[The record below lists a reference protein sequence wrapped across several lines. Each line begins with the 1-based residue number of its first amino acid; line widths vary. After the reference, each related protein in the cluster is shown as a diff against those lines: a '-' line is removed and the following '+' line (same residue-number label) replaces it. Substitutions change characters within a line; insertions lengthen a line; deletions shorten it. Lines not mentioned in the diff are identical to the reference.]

1 MKLPGL
7 IFSLFVLSTAL
18 FAYEDLGEIDAA
30 RKKYPEIFDP
40 GSIHKVKINGKMCYV
55 FSGQAEQSFTGK
67 NAEAEGELYEEA
79 ALDAKNLFYHS
90 LSKGNKRITVTMKE
104 CMPLYQFN
112 DKKKYTV
119 ILFVPEENVVV
130 TESKEPEQVV
140 EPAPAKK
147 QPEDTA
153 GDKTEKKETPSA
165 KETQPA
171 AEEKTVSEEKKPSTE
186 DRKAEAKPA
195 EEEKT
200 AEVKPAETQPAE
212 EKKAETKPATE
223 DKKVSEEKKPSAE
236 EKKSETKPAA
246 EDKKAEKKPA
256 EAEASKPE
264 KQPVKEAQSDSTVQA
279 KEAEEIVEEKEEEVG
294 EVEEV
299 EDYSEEEVED
309 EEEEEV
315 DEEDEEEKAT
325 KERLRNMGDYF
336 FGDGK

>member
-18 FAYEDLGEIDAA
+18 FAYEDLGEINAA

-40 GSIHKVKINGKMCYV
+40 GSIHKIKINGKMCYV

-119 ILFVPEENVVV
+119 ILFVPEENVEIS
-130 TESKEPEQVV
+130 ESKETEPVV
-140 EPAPAKK
+140 ESAPAEK
-147 QPEDTA
+147 QPEAAA

-165 KETQPA
+165 KETQPVAEEKTVSEEKKSSKEDKKAETKPA
-171 AEEKTVSEEKKPSTE
+171 AEEEKKAEVKPAETQPAVEEKTVSEEKKPS
-186 DRKAEAKPA
+186 K
-195 EEEKT
+195 
-200 AEVKPAETQPAE
+200 
-212 EKKAETKPATE
+212 E
-223 DKKVSEEKKPSAE
+223 DKKP
-236 EKKSETKPAA
+236 ETKPAA
-246 EDKKAEKKPA
+246 EEEKKDVVKPA
-256 EAEASKPE
+256 EAKPVDAEASKPE
-264 KQPVKEAQSDSTVQA
+264 KQPVKEARTDSPVQA
-279 KEAEEIVEEKEEEVG
+279 EESEEIVEE
-294 EVEEV
+294 
-299 EDYSEEEVED
+299 
-309 EEEEEV
+309 EEEEGSYEEDDDGE

-325 KERLRNMGDYF
+325 RERLRNMGDYF

>member
-7 IFSLFVLSTAL
+7 FFSLFVLSTAL

-40 GSIHKVKINGKMCYV
+40 GSIHKIKINGKMCYV

-171 AEEKTVSEEKKPSTE
+171 AEEKTVS
-186 DRKAEAKPA
+186 
-195 EEEKT
+195 
-200 AEVKPAETQPAE
+200 
-212 EKKAETKPATE
+212 
-223 DKKVSEEKKPSAE
+223 
-236 EKKSETKPAA
+236 
-246 EDKKAEKKPA
+246 
-256 EAEASKPE
+256 
-264 KQPVKEAQSDSTVQA
+264 
-279 KEAEEIVEEKEEEVG
+279 
-294 EVEEV
+294 
-299 EDYSEEEVED
+299 
-309 EEEEEV
+309 
-315 DEEDEEEKAT
+315 
-325 KERLRNMGDYF
+325 
-336 FGDGK
+336 